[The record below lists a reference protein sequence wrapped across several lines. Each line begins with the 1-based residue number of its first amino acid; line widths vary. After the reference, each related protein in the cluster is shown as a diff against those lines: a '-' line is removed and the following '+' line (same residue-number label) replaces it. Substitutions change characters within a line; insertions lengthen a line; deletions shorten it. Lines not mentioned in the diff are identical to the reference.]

1 MHIYAKY
8 YLKHF
13 AYIISFNQY
22 NLYHSP
28 VKDIISILLYQF
40 PIGHLDFSRFFYLL

>member
-22 NLYHSP
+22 NLYHGP
-28 VKDIISILLYQF
+28 VKDIISILLN
-40 PIGHLDFSRFFYLL
+40 